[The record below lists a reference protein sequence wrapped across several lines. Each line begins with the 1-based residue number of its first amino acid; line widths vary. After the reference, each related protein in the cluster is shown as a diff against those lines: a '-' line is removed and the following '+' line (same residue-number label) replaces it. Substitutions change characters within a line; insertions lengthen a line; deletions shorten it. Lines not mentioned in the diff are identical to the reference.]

1 MHVAVTQHASY
12 CVCIVTPV
20 DWRVFHIVRPVE
32 ISEYETDGARSTNGV
47 INPLNTELNP
57 ICL

>member
-1 MHVAVTQHASY
+1 MHFVVTQHASY

-32 ISEYETDGARSTNGV
+32 ISEYETAETSSTNGV
-47 INPLNTELNP
+47 IKIMYNILV
-57 ICL
+57 